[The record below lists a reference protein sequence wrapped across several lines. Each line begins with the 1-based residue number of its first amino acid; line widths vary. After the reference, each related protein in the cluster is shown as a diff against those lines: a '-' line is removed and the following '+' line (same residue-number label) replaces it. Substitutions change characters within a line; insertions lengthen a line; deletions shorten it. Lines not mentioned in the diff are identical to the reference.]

1 MMHAY
6 LTHLLLQKHWLSFY
20 FGYISDRQIHN
31 PLITSPLAVGSLI
44 VLFSY
49 LLLKVPI
56 VADTVLIFFFSQAHY
71 CAYSHKVTSV
81 QPSAWFF
88 AFAMG
93 KK

>member
-1 MMHAY
+1 MNLISSWSDCEVLYPAHTFMMHAY

-31 PLITSPLAVGSLI
+31 RLITSPLAVGSLI

-56 VADTVLIFFFSQAHY
+56 VADTV
-71 CAYSHKVTSV
+71 
-81 QPSAWFF
+81 
-88 AFAMG
+88 
-93 KK
+93 